1 MSDPTEAIRRQQLVE
16 INAEPGSREYL
27 EAKHGE
33 VWDTSELQQRFT
45 VLGFMAPYC
54 VVRDNETGQK
64 GSVKFQANPRFYFSF
79 QPE

>member
-1 MSDPTEAIRRQQLVE
+1 MGHILRAPAHRS
-16 INAEPGSREYL
+16 
-27 EAKHGE
+27 
-33 VWDTSELQQRFT
+33 FT
-45 VLGFMAPYC
+45 GMGFMAPYC